1 MISSLAPTS
10 YRCCNCSRIQ
20 RVAFTSAR
28 ELYWRRSFY
37 RFQVC
42 VTLCCS
48 YTSHDNVSTPRGTRA
63 CCSAI
68 IYALLPT
75 QVSKLHRIRSDEM
88 WHHYSGP
95 SLEVI
100 ELNSSAPGHV
110 RTTVLGKCV
119 AAPHCNQLQHVV
131 KAGTWFCARVQGG
144 AAVDSAPAVV
154 GCTVSPGF
162 DFADFT
168 MGDRRQ
174 LLRLCVLCH
183 TFGNNAQL

>member
-1 MISSLAPTS
+1 
-10 YRCCNCSRIQ
+10 
-20 RVAFTSAR
+20 
-28 ELYWRRSFY
+28 
-37 RFQVC
+37 
-42 VTLCCS
+42 
-48 YTSHDNVSTPRGTRA
+48 
-63 CCSAI
+63 
-68 IYALLPT
+68 
-75 QVSKLHRIRSDEM
+75 M

-100 ELNSSAPGHV
+100 ELDSSAPGHV

-131 KAGTWFCARVQGG
+131 KAGTWFGARVQGG
-144 AAVDSAPAVV
+144 AAVDSAPAAPAVV

-174 LLRLCVLCH
+174 LLRLCVLCLSYIWPQCAIVTLAH
-183 TFGNNAQL
+183 VPTS